1 MKARESAHRWLQERA
16 IPFVFGNPGSTELP
30 FLLELEKASRYILA
44 LHEGVAVAMAEGYA
58 QASGKV
64 AFVNLHAAPGL
75 GNAIGALYTA
85 LKNRSPLLVTVG
97 NQDRRHLSREPLLSG
112 PLSEMARPVS
122 KAVWEVHR
130 GEDLPEALERAYHLA
145 LTPPRGPVVVV
156 LPMDIWEEEVPP
168 PRLKTLLLP
177 GPPQGLEALA
187 AALSRAENP
196 ALILGGGAQGPTAR
210 KAALRLAEALPAVVF
225 SDPISP
231 RHPFPTGHPLYR
243 GVLPPVAA
251 QLRNWL
257 APHDLVLVVGAPC
270 FLRYPYTPGSPIPEG
285 THVAL
290 LTDDPAEAARAEAH
304 EVYLGDVAEG
314 LRFLGEAVRPS
325 GRPWPPRPQPQ
336 EASHLPPSGPR
347 GLNPLYAVRCLAQG
361 LKERFVVD
369 EAISLSP
376 PLRKALH
383 VEEGHYL
390 HSASGGL
397 GFAPAAAVGAA
408 LAGEA
413 AAAVV
418 GDGAFFFAPQALYT
432 AKAHQLDVAFIIL
445 NNAGYGILK
454 GFAEGLYPGQG
465 ERVPGLSLDSV
476 DFLLL
481 AQAFGLQGWR
491 ADTPESLEEGLA
503 HLDQGPF
510 LLEVRLDP
518 TPHRVF

>member
-1 MKARESAHRWLQERA
+1 MKARESAHRWLQERG
-16 IPFVFGNPGSTELP
+16 ISFVFGNPGSTELP
-30 FLLELEKASRYILA
+30 FLLELEKASRYVLA
-44 LHEGVAVAMAEGYA
+44 LHEGVVVAMAEGYA

-75 GNAIGALYTA
+75 GNAVGALHTA

-97 NQDRRHLSREPLLSG
+97 HQDRRHLFREPLLSG
-112 PLSEMARPVS
+112 PLSEMARPVA

-130 GEDLPEALERAYHLA
+130 SEDVPEALERAYHLA

-156 LPMDIWEEEVPP
+156 FPMDLWEEEAPP
-168 PRLKTLLLP
+168 PRLKTVLP
-177 GPPQGLEALA
+177 PGAPQGLEALA
-187 AALSRAENP
+187 NALSRTQNP
-196 ALILGGGAQGPTAR
+196 ALILGGGAQPPAAR
-210 KAALRLAEALPAVVF
+210 KAALRLAEALAAAVF

-251 QLRNWL
+251 QLRNLL
-257 APHDLVLVVGAPC
+257 APHDLVLVAGAPC
-270 FLRYPYTPGSPIPEG
+270 FLLYPYTPGSPIPEG
-285 THVAL
+285 SHVVL

-314 LRFLGEAVRPS
+314 LRFLAETVRPS
-325 GRPWPPRPQPQ
+325 GRPWPSRPT
-336 EASHLPPSGPR
+336 EAPAPPPSGSQ
-347 GLNPLYAVRCLAQG
+347 GLNPLYAAKCLAQA
-361 LKERFVVD
+361 LKDRFVVD

-376 PLRKALH
+376 PLRRTLR
-383 VEEGHYL
+383 VDEGRYL
-390 HSASGGL
+390 HSTSGGL

-418 GDGAFFFAPQALYT
+418 GDGAFLFAPQALYT
-432 AKAHQLDVAFIIL
+432 AKAHGLDVAFIVL
-445 NNAGYGILK
+445 NNRGYGILQ

-465 ERVPGLSLDSV
+465 QRVPGLFLDGV

-481 AQAFGLQGWR
+481 AQAFGVPGWR

-503 HLDQGPF
+503 HMGRGPF
-510 LLEVRLDP
+510 LLEIRLDP